1 MTLLKQNIVGY
12 HAHLIQD
19 LAKAKIGPKLESTVS
34 LWSGDQHI
42 TIQAMLLRNV
52 SKFLK
57 ETLPSPCSCSC
68 TDTCIILPH
77 TQYPSLDIFVSLLH
91 GKVIP
96 RVSNDVTEAVNSIA
110 A

>member
-1 MTLLKQNIVGY
+1 MTLLKQDIDVY

-19 LAKAKIGPKLESTVS
+19 LATAKLDSKLDSTVS
-34 LWSGDQHI
+34 IRSGDQHI
-42 TIQAMLLRNV
+42 TMQAVLLRNV
-52 SKFLK
+52 SNLLK